1 MELRLMAAIAG
12 ALVWNV
18 AHAQGIVKGDPAKAQ
33 TTATQ
38 VCGACHAADG
48 NSTIPVNPVLAG
60 QHAEYL
66 YKQLNNFKS
75 AGGKPAE
82 RQNPV
87 MAGMVANLSQDD
99 MANLS
104 AYYAGQK
111 AKPRS
116 ARDAELVKQGQA
128 IYRGGIAAKGVAACS
143 SCHSPTGAG
152 IPAQYPRLAGQHQDY
167 TAAQLKAFRA
177 GERANDPNRMMRVV
191 ANRLTDR
198 EIAAVAEYVAG
209 LR

>member
-33 TTATQ
+33 ATATQ

-48 NSTIPVNPVLAG
+48 NSTMPVNPVLAG

-87 MAGMVANLSQDD
+87 MAGMVASLSQDD